1 MVIVFFTVLIIYCHV
16 YDVCQTSVIIY
27 MIYILLREIVGKYM
41 YIYCH
46 DKYVLIHL
54 WHVL

>member
-54 WHVL
+54 